1 MISYPRRM
9 ATLLRSSVA
18 RTCLRASWA
27 GRATCRVLLDLR
39 HAPFSHGHAY
49 VAVSRVHVAADC
61 GAFIDDSCC
70 VERRGGR
77 CAVMGSVV
85 YDELL
90 RSPSAATTAA
100 PPADTGTVRRK
111 RIGDFIEQLDDRTTA
126 KLTRRCMSAAKSRK
140 RKRSDRVDALALLT
154 ASSCVEQ

>member
-1 MISYPRRM
+1 
-9 ATLLRSSVA
+9 
-18 RTCLRASWA
+18 
-27 GRATCRVLLDLR
+27 
-39 HAPFSHGHAY
+39 
-49 VAVSRVHVAADC
+49 
-61 GAFIDDSCC
+61 
-70 VERRGGR
+70 
-77 CAVMGSVV
+77 MGSVV